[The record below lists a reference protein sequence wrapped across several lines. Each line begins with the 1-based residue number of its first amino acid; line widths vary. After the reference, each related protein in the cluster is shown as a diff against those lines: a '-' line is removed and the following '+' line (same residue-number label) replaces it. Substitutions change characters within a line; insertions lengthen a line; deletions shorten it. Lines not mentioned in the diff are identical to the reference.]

1 MFLLDK
7 FLLEFY
13 NLAPWLITLTVLPPM
28 SCGLLKLLTILLP
41 FLSKRV
47 LKNIYSQ
54 RQPNVCYCYVVLH
67 LPKSCQLSLRNIQWI
82 LKVDPPDNLITS
94 WCCQTSFIC
103 CITFAHRRLYECF
116 QVKRAELGG
125 VTVPSNVGKG
135 RNDGFKCWIV
145 IRLEK
150 VYVILENM
158 KINLHL
164 EKT

>member
-7 FLLEFY
+7 LLLEFY

-47 LKNIYSQ
+47 LKTFILNVN
-54 RQPNVCYCYVVLH
+54 PNVCYVIY

-103 CITFAHRRLYECF
+103 CITFAHRRLYECT
-116 QVKRAELGG
+116 QIKRAELGG

-135 RNDGFKCWIV
+135 RNDGFKSWIV